1 MRSTAPAKK
10 TAVPAVK
17 KTTAPVQR
25 KQTVPAVRKTTS
37 TATTKEATQRKPT
50 TSVQKTDLNESVGPS
65 QSR

>member
-1 MRSTAPAKK
+1 MRTAAPTRK

-25 KQTVPAVRKTTS
+25 NTTVPAVRKTTS
-37 TATTKEATQRKPT
+37 VATFKEVTQGKPT
-50 TSVQKTDLNESVGPS
+50 AAAQKTDLNESVGPS